1 MTSGGVT
8 DVDVVVL
15 GLGPGGEATANK
27 LSRAGL
33 AVVGVERGLVGGEC
47 PYFGCNPSKI
57 MIRAANL
64 LEESR
69 RVPGLAG
76 SSTTE
81 ADWRPVAQRIRAEA
95 THDWDDTQS
104 TTRLEN
110 AGVTVVRGHGR
121 LAGPR
126 TVEVDGQTFRAAT
139 AVVLNTGTCPGGP
152 PIDGLA
158 GTPYW
163 TNREVVRITELP
175 RSLTVLGA
183 GPIGCELAQVFAR
196 FGVEVTLLDSA
207 DRVLAGEEPESS
219 ALLEEVLRRDG
230 VDVMTG
236 VTIASVA
243 HEDGRFALRV
253 AEDVVSSE
261 QLLVAAGRVPQIAD
275 IGLETVGLDPAAR
288 SLRTDSRMRVLHDGR
303 PVEGLWAVGDIV
315 GKGAFTH
322 TSIYEASVAVR
333 CILGS
338 DGPEADF
345 RAVPRVTYT
354 DPEVGSV
361 GLTEQQAREGG
372 RDVRTATVDIAQSSR
387 GWLHAAGNDGLVK
400 LVAEGDLL
408 VGATSVGPMG
418 GEVLSMLTTAIHGRV
433 PVSTL
438 RTMIYPYPTFHG
450 AVRDALAKLG

>member
-33 AVVGVERGLVGGEC
+33 TVVGVERGLVGGEC

-57 MIRAANL
+57 MIRAANV

-81 ADWRPVAQRIRAEA
+81 ADWRPVAERIRAEA

-104 TTRLEN
+104 TTRLEK

-126 TVEVDGQTFRAAT
+126 AVAVDGQTFRAAK
-139 AVVLNTGTCPGGP
+139 AVVLNTGTCPGTP

-175 RSLTVLGA
+175 RSLVVLGA
-183 GPIGCELAQVFAR
+183 GPIGCELAQAFAR
-196 FGVEVTLLDSA
+196 FGVQVTLLDSA
-207 DRVLAGEEPESS
+207 DRVLPGEEPESS

-230 VDVMTG
+230 VDVQVG
-236 VTIASVA
+236 VTVDSVA
-243 HEDGRFALRV
+243 HEDGAFRLALGEGVV
-253 AEDVVSSE
+253 AAE

-275 IGLETVGLDPAAR
+275 IGLETVGLEPGAR
-288 SLRTDSRMRVLHDGR
+288 SLQTDGRMRVLHDGR

-361 GLTEQQAREGG
+361 GLTEEQARDGG

-387 GWLHAAGNDGLVK
+387 GWLHAAGNDGLIK